1 LKCHCKSYERIKKN
15 RKRKEERKSK
25 LEKGPEGTDSAQSRN
40 EPAAQEA
47 TPNRYPFSF
56 SHLADWWDPRV
67 STDTFFFLRTEIPP
81 VTKPE
86 HAVTPLFN
94 SFNSPAVSSPRL
106 RL

>member
-1 LKCHCKSYERIKKN
+1 MEKG
-15 RKRKEERKSK
+15 KEERKIK
-25 LEKGPEGTDSAQSRN
+25 IEKGPGGTDSAQSRN

-56 SHLADWWDPRV
+56 SHLTDSRGPRV
-67 STDTFFFLRTEIPP
+67 STGTSFFLRTEIPP

-86 HAVTPLFN
+86 PAVTPLFN
-94 SFNSPAVSSPRL
+94 SIDSPAVSSPRL